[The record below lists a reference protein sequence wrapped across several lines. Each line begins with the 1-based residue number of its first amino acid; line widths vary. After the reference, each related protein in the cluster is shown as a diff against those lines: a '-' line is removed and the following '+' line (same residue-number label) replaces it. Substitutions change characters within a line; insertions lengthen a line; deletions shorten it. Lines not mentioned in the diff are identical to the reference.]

1 MDISAS
7 TFFMYWDR
15 VMRFGAFTS
24 AAVCIGLILFYEWR
38 ASSIR
43 DSKEK
48 YDYIN
53 QHEIRYFWFAIIM
66 LLVAIGMFINSVGT
80 TFLTQKSY
88 LWFIVRLFL
97 TISFAIISYFICFG
111 MIRIYYP
118 GNIER
123 RLRKLRDKPRISPT
137 GNVMRK
143 LSEEEEDAHLE
154 PSQIEDEAIHSIDY
168 DVWIDETS
176 GYTRIEKYYNYQ
188 HAELCPECGYY
199 TLKIEREEIEK
210 APTEKERGTLLQHYE
225 CSYCNHREIHSVR
238 IARLELNQVVQ
249 PST

>member
-1 MDISAS
+1 MDISAT
-7 TFFMYWDR
+7 TFFAYWDR
-15 VMRFGAFTS
+15 VMRFGAYT
-24 AAVCIGLILFYEWR
+24 AAIISIALIIFYEWR
-38 ASSIR
+38 ASSLK
-43 DSKEK
+43 DNKEK

-53 QHEIRYFWFAIIM
+53 QHEIKYFWFAIIM
-66 LLVAIGMFINSVGT
+66 LLVAISMFINSVGT
-80 TFLTQKSY
+80 TFLTQKSH

-97 TISFAIISYFICFG
+97 TVSFAIISYFISFG
-111 MIRIYYP
+111 MVRIYYP

-123 RLRKLRDKPRISPT
+123 RLRKLRDKTRISPS
-137 GNVMRK
+137 GNPMRK

-154 PSQIEDEAIHSIDY
+154 AVQIEDEAIRSIDY
-168 DVWIDETS
+168 DVWIDEKT
-176 GYTRIEKYYNYQ
+176 GYKKIEKYYNYQ

-199 TLKIEREEIEK
+199 TLKIEREEVEK

-238 IARLELNQVVQ
+238 IAKVAANQIVQ